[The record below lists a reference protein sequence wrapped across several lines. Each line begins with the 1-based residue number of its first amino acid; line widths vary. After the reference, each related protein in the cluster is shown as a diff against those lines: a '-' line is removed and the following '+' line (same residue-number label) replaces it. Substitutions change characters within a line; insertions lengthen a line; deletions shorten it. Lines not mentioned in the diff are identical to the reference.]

1 MKKRKKRYQ
10 IKKQFIKTINRQSF
24 KKMIALTK
32 KDYLSECIYVDPL
45 KEGDKLFIES
55 DDMSD
60 SFLNRSID
68 NNEIVIPKAYINT
81 ALWLL
86 DLIKLSNNNLMKDGY
101 IFPALYCFR
110 HYLEL
115 IMKDSIHYF
124 KVNRGNISSDELGY
138 SDNEHCL
145 FNLWNSLRHFI
156 NDESPQ
162 IRRVCK
168 LIKELDE
175 LDKGSTTFRYAYNHN
190 KEEKIIEYNFPATM
204 IHVNEL
210 KKRMMQLYCFFEGIN
225 HLSRIE
231 SEF

>member
-1 MKKRKKRYQ
+1 MRKKRFQ
-10 IKKQFIKTINRQSF
+10 LKKQFIKAVERRSF
-24 KKMIALTK
+24 EKMIALTK
-32 KDYLSECIYVDPL
+32 KDYSSECLYVEPL
-45 KEGDKLFIES
+45 KEGDRLFIES
-55 DDMSD
+55 DDMSG
-60 SFLNRSID
+60 SFLNRSKA
-68 NNEIVIPKAYINT
+68 NNEIVMPESYINT

-86 DLIKLSNNNLMKDGY
+86 DLIKLSNNNLVKDGY

-138 SDNEHCL
+138 GDNEHCL
-145 FNLWNSLRHFI
+145 FNLWNSLRNFI

-175 LDKGSTTFRYAYNHN
+175 IDNGSTTFRYAYNHN
-190 KEEKIIEYNFPATM
+190 KERKIIEYNFPATM

-225 HLSRIE
+225 HLSRIKR
-231 SEF
+231 